1 MTLTPPLATLLVIDV
16 QRGVVQDAIDVPGVL
31 GRINTLLLRARDLG
45 APVIF
50 VQHEENDDPQL
61 TRGTPGWEFADG
73 LDYQESD
80 PIVAKTFRDSF
91 ANTTLDELLQ
101 KFGSTK
107 LIVTGAQSDY
117 CVQTTAL
124 SALQHGYDVTL
135 VSDAHTTCATG
146 PHEGSIAGGAVI
158 DFINGH
164 FASLSYPSRSVEVL
178 SAAKVTF

>member
-1 MTLTPPLATLLVIDV
+1 MTISPSLATLLVIDV
-16 QRGVVQDAIDVPGVL
+16 QRAVVHEAVDVPGVL

-50 VQHEENDDPQL
+50 VQHEESDDPDL
-61 TRGTPGWEFADG
+61 VRGTPGWEFADG

-80 PIVAKTFRDSF
+80 PIVAKTFRDAF
-91 ANTTLDELLQ
+91 AETTLDDLL
-101 KFGSTK
+101 KRGGSTK
-107 LIVTGAQSDY
+107 LIITGAQSDY

-135 VSDAHTTCATG
+135 VSDAHTTCTTG
-146 PHEGSIAGGAVI
+146 PNDGNIAGGAVI

-164 FASLSYPSRSVEVL
+164 FASLRYPSRDVEVL
-178 SAAKVTF
+178 PAAKVTF